1 MRTKTQD
8 PKYDIEDGRLI
19 NAATGEP
26 IPDDEPVFIMRAKD
40 RRAAVTL
47 SNYRAR
53 CKDDQHVAAVGKR
66 VFEFDD
72 YAKRHPELMKEPDT
86 TPAKA

>member
-26 IPDDEPVFIMRAKD
+26 IPEDEPIFILRAKD
-40 RRAAVTL
+40 RKALDTLAHYFRQCRNANHILAVSKRIL
-47 SNYRAR
+47 
-53 CKDDQHVAAVGKR
+53 HFVGFSKQ
-66 VFEFDD
+66 
-72 YAKRHPELMKEPDT
+72 YPERMKEPDT
-86 TPAKA
+86 K